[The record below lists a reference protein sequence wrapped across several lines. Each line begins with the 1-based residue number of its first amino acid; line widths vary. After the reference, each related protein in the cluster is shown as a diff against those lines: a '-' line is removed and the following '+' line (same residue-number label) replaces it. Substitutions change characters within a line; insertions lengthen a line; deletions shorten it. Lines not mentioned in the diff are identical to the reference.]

1 MKGAVVIM
9 TTEKLYDT
17 IKSWRDLVTA
27 EGMIGMSCEMDN
39 VLKQLEADMLIEQ
52 SKKSGTKSIVTA
64 ANRIIKN
71 AESLKRS
78 PMLEGMFTNRTRDG
92 STLYCVCDSFVAIR
106 FNEKPLLPEID
117 ENWRGQEMQLEHIV
131 KPMDDSKEIVL
142 PDIGELKVYIKTHKI
157 KEKNNPKKV
166 ADYLL
171 DEELNLWVNPQYL
184 LNAMECLPDCE
195 VYAVNSISPIY
206 VTAENGDGVVMPVKH
221 K

>member
-1 MKGAVVIM
+1 M
-9 TTEKLYDT
+9 TTEKLYDI
-17 IKSWRDLVTA
+17 IKSWSVRIHN
-27 EGMIGMSCEMDN
+27 EGFLMMENEMLD
-39 VLKQLEADMLIEQ
+39 VLKSLESDMLIEQ

-71 AESLKRS
+71 AESRNK
-78 PMLEGMFTNRTRDG
+78 PMLAGIFTNQTRDG
-92 STLYCVCDSFVAIR
+92 STLYCVCDSYVAIR

-117 ENWRGQEMQLEHIV
+117 EKYHGQEMQLEQIV
-131 KPMDDSKEIVL
+131 KPMDGSKEISL
-142 PDIGELKVYIKTHKI
+142 PDISELKVYIKTHKI

-184 LNAMECLPDCE
+184 LNAMECLPDCKA
-195 VYAVNSISPIY
+195 YAANRISPIY
-206 VTAENGDGVVMPVKH
+206 FKAENGDGVVMPVNH

>member
-1 MKGAVVIM
+1 M
-9 TTEKLYDT
+9 TTENLYDI
-17 IKSWRDLVTA
+17 IKAWRDSCDTAGLYLVA
-27 EGMIGMSCEMDN
+27 KDMDIT
-39 VLKQLEADMLIEQ
+39 LKQLEADMLIEQ

-71 AESLKRS
+71 AESRNK
-78 PMLEGMFTNRTRDG
+78 PMLAGMFTNQTRDG
-92 STLYCVCDSFVAIR
+92 STLYCVCDSYVAIR

-117 ENWRGQEMQLEHIV
+117 EKYHGQEMQLEQIV
-131 KPMDDSKEIVL
+131 KPMDGSKEIVL

-171 DEELNLWVNPQYL
+171 NEELNLWVNPQYL
-184 LNAMECLPDCE
+184 LNAMECLPDCKA
-195 VYAVNSISPIY
+195 YAANRISPIY
-206 VTAENGDGVVMPVKH
+206 FKAENGDGVVMPVNH

>member
-17 IKSWRDLVTA
+17 IKVWRDVITI
-27 EGMIGMSCEMDN
+27 EGMTIMAYEMN
-39 VLKQLEADMLIEQ
+39 EVLKQLEADMLIEQ
-52 SKKSGTKSIVTA
+52 SKKSGIKSIVTA

-71 AESLKRS
+71 AKSLNRS
-78 PMLEGMFTNRTRDG
+78 PMIEGMFTNQTRDG
-92 STLYCVCDSFVAIR
+92 STLYCVCDSFVAVR

-117 ENWRGQEMQLEHIV
+117 EKYHGQEMQLEQIV
-131 KPMDDSKEIVL
+131 KPMDGSKEIKL

-171 DEELNLWVNPQYL
+171 DEELNLFVNPQYL
-184 LNAMECLPDCE
+184 LNAMECLPDCKA
-195 VYAVNSISPIY
+195 YAANSISPIY
-206 VTAENGDGVVMPVKH
+206 VNAENGDGCVCPVKH

>member
-1 MKGAVVIM
+1 M
-9 TTEKLYDT
+9 TTEKLYNT
-17 IKSWRDLVTA
+17 IKAWRDSVTT
-27 EGMIGMSCEMDN
+27 EGMVFTGEEMDN

-52 SKKSGTKSIVTA
+52 SKKSGTKSIVAA

-78 PMLEGMFTNRTRDG
+78 PILEGMFTNQTRDG

-117 ENWRGQEMQLEHIV
+117 SKYHGQEMQLKNIV
-131 KPMDDSKEIVL
+131 KPMDGSKEITL

-171 DEELNLWVNPQYL
+171 NEELNLWVNPQYL
-184 LNAMECLPDCE
+184 LNVMECLPDCKA
-195 VYAVNSISPIY
+195 YAANSISPIY
-206 VTAENGDGVVMPVKH
+206 IEAENGDGCVCPVKH

>member
-1 MKGAVVIM
+1 M

-17 IKSWRDLVTA
+17 IKTWRESVTA
-27 EGMIGMSCEMDN
+27 EGMIATGAEMDN
-39 VLKQLEADMLIEQ
+39 VLEQLEFDMLIEQ

-71 AESLKRS
+71 AESLKN
-78 PMLEGMFTNRTRDG
+78 PLLAGMFTNQTRDG

-106 FNEKPLLPEID
+106 FNEKQLLPEID
-117 ENWRGQEMQLEHIV
+117 SKYHGQEMQLEQIV
-131 KPMDDSKEIVL
+131 KPMDSSKEIAL
-142 PDIGELKVYIKTHKI
+142 PDISELKVYIKTHKI
-157 KEKNNPKKV
+157 KEKNNPKTV

-184 LNAMECLPDCE
+184 LNAMECLPDCKA
-195 VYAVNSISPIY
+195 YAANRIGPIY
-206 VTAENGDGVVMPVKH
+206 FKAENGVGVVMPVNH

>member
-1 MKGAVVIM
+1 M
-9 TTEKLYDT
+9 TIERLYDT
-17 IKSWRDLVTA
+17 IKGWRDSCDTAGLYLVA
-27 EGMIGMSCEMDN
+27 KDMD
-39 VLKQLEADMLIEQ
+39 VTLKQLEADMLIEQ

-71 AESLKRS
+71 AELRNK
-78 PMLEGMFTNRTRDG
+78 PMLEGMFTNQTRDG

-117 ENWRGQEMQLEHIV
+117 EKWHGQEMQLEQIV
-131 KPMDDSKEIVL
+131 KPMDGSKEISL
-142 PDIGELKVYIKTHKI
+142 PDISELKVYIKTHKI

-171 DEELNLWVNPQYL
+171 DEKLNLWVDPQYL
-184 LNAMECLPDCE
+184 LNAMECLPDCKA
-195 VYAVNSISPIY
+195 YAANRISQIY
-206 VTAENGDGVVMPVKH
+206 FKAENGDGVVMPVNH

>member
-1 MKGAVVIM
+1 M

-17 IKSWRDLVTA
+17 IKAWRDYVTT
-27 EGMIGMSCEMDN
+27 EGMIRIEREMND

-71 AESLKRS
+71 AESLKK
-78 PMLEGMFTNRTRDG
+78 PMLAGMFTNQTRAGD
-92 STLYCVCDSFVAIR
+92 TLYCVCDSFVAIR
-106 FNEKPLLPEID
+106 FNEKPLLSEID
-117 ENWRGQEMQLEHIV
+117 EKYHGQEMQLEHIV
-131 KPMDDSKEIVL
+131 KQMDGSKEINL
-142 PDIGELKVYIKTHKI
+142 PDISELKVYIKTHKI

-171 DEELNLWVNPQYL
+171 DKELNLWVNPQYL
-184 LNAMECLPDCE
+184 FNAMECLPDCKA
-195 VYAVNSISPIY
+195 YAANSISPIY
-206 VTAENGDGVVMPVKH
+206 VKAENGDGVVMPVKH

>member
-9 TTEKLYDT
+9 TNEKLYDT
-17 IKSWRDLVTA
+17 IKAWRDSVTA
-27 EGMIGMSCEMDN
+27 EGMIRMEREMN
-39 VLKQLEADMLIEQ
+39 AVLKQLEADMLMEQ

-71 AESLKRS
+71 AESLNK
-78 PMLEGMFTNRTRDG
+78 PVLVGMFTNQTRDG

-117 ENWRGQEMQLEHIV
+117 SKYHGQEIQLEQIV
-131 KPMDDSKEIVL
+131 KPMDGSKGIVL
-142 PDIGELKVYIKTHKI
+142 PYISELKVFIKTHKI

-184 LNAMECLPDCE
+184 LNAMECLPDCKACAGNSVSP
-195 VYAVNSISPIY
+195 VYVE
-206 VTAENGDGVVMPVKH
+206 AENGDGVVMPVNH

>member
-1 MKGAVVIM
+1 M
-9 TTEKLYDT
+9 TIERLYDT
-17 IKSWRDLVTA
+17 IKGWRDSCDTAGLYLVA
-27 EGMIGMSCEMDN
+27 KDMD
-39 VLKQLEADMLIEQ
+39 VTLKQLEADMLIEQ

-71 AESLKRS
+71 AELRNK
-78 PMLEGMFTNRTRDG
+78 PMLEGMFTNQTRDG
-92 STLYCVCDSFVAIR
+92 STLYCVCDSYVAIR

-117 ENWRGQEMQLEHIV
+117 EKWHGQEMQLEQIV
-131 KPMDDSKEIVL
+131 KPMDGSKEIAL

-171 DEELNLWVNPQYL
+171 NEELNLWVNPQYL
-184 LNAMECLPDCE
+184 LNAMECLPDCKA
-195 VYAVNSISPIY
+195 YATNRISQIY
-206 VTAENGDGVVMPVKH
+206 FKAENGDGVVMPVNH

>member
-1 MKGAVVIM
+1 M
-9 TTEKLYDT
+9 TNERLYEI
-17 IKSWRDLVTA
+17 IKSWSIRIHD
-27 EGMIGMSCEMDN
+27 EGFLRMENEMLD
-39 VLKQLEADMLIEQ
+39 VLKSLEADMLIEQ

-78 PMLEGMFTNRTRDG
+78 PVLEGMFTSQTRDG
-92 STLYCVCDSFVAIR
+92 LTLYCVCDSFVAIR

-117 ENWRGQEMQLEHIV
+117 EKWHGQEIQLEQIV
-131 KPMDDSKEIVL
+131 KPMDGSKEIAL

-171 DEELNLWVNPQYL
+171 NEELNLWVNPQYL
-184 LNAMECLPDCE
+184 LNAMECLPDCKM
-195 VYAVNSISPIY
+195 YAANRISPIY
-206 VTAENGDGVVMPVKH
+206 FKAENGDGVVMPVNH

>member
-1 MKGAVVIM
+1 M
-9 TTEKLYDT
+9 TNEKLYDV
-17 IKSWRDLVTA
+17 IKSWSIKIHD
-27 EGMIGMSCEMDN
+27 EGFLRMENEMLD
-39 VLKQLEADMLIEQ
+39 VLKSLEADMLIEQ
-52 SKKSGTKSIVTA
+52 SKKSGTKSIVTV

-71 AESLKRS
+71 AKLRNK
-78 PMLEGMFTNRTRDG
+78 PMLEGMFINQTRDC

-117 ENWRGQEMQLEHIV
+117 SKYHGQEMQLECIV
-131 KPMDDSKEIVL
+131 KPMDGSKEIAL

-184 LNAMECLPDCE
+184 LNAMECLPNCKA
-195 VYAVNSISPIY
+195 YAVSKLGAIY
-206 VTAENGDGVVMPVKH
+206 FNAENGDGVVCPVRH
-221 K
+221 E

>member
-1 MKGAVVIM
+1 M
-9 TTEKLYDT
+9 TTEKLYDI
-17 IKSWRDLVTA
+17 IKTWRDSVTA
-27 EGMIGMSCEMDN
+27 EGMIATGAEMNN

-52 SKKSGTKSIVTA
+52 SKKSGTKSIVSA

-71 AESLKRS
+71 AESLKKS
-78 PMLEGMFTNRTRDG
+78 PMLEGMFTNQTKDG
-92 STLYCVCDSFVAIR
+92 STLYCVCDGFVAIR
-106 FNEKPLLPEID
+106 FNEKPLLPEMD
-117 ENWRGQEMQLEHIV
+117 SKYHGQEMQLEQIV
-131 KPMDDSKEIVL
+131 KPMDGSKEISL

-184 LNAMECLPDCE
+184 LNAMEYLPDCKA
-195 VYAVNSISPIY
+195 YAANRIGPIY
-206 VTAENGDGVVMPVKH
+206 FTAENGDGCVCPVNH

>member
-1 MKGAVVIM
+1 M
-9 TTEKLYDT
+9 TTEKLYDI
-17 IKSWRDLVTA
+17 IKAWRDSCDTAGLYLVA
-27 EGMIGMSCEMDN
+27 KDMDIT
-39 VLKQLEADMLIEQ
+39 LKQLETDMLIEQ

-78 PMLEGMFTNRTRDG
+78 PAIEGMFTNQTKDG
-92 STLYCVCDSFVAIR
+92 SILYCVCDSFVAIR
-106 FNEKPLLPEID
+106 FNEKPLLSEID
-117 ENWRGQEMQLEHIV
+117 EKYYGQEMQLEHIV
-131 KPMDDSKEIVL
+131 RPIYDSEEIAL

-157 KEKNNPKKV
+157 KEKNDPKKV

-184 LNAMECLPDCE
+184 LNAMECLPDCKA
-195 VYAVNSISPIY
+195 YAANRISPIY
-206 VTAENGDGVVMPVKH
+206 FKAENGDGVVMPVNH

>member
-1 MKGAVVIM
+1 M
-9 TTEKLYDT
+9 TTGKLYDI
-17 IKSWRDLVTA
+17 IKEWRDSVTA
-27 EGMIGMSCEMDN
+27 EGMIATSAEMDN

-71 AESLKRS
+71 AELLKK
-78 PMLEGMFTNRTRDG
+78 PLLTGMFTNQARDG
-92 STLYCVCDSFVAIR
+92 STLYCVCDSYVAIR

-117 ENWRGQEMQLEHIV
+117 EKWHGQEMQLEQIV
-131 KPMDDSKEIVL
+131 KPMDGSKEIAL
-142 PDIGELKVYIKTHKI
+142 PDIRELKVYIKTHKI

-171 DEELNLWVNPQYL
+171 NEELNLWVDPQYL
-184 LNAMECLPDCE
+184 LNAMECLPDCKA
-195 VYAVNSISPIY
+195 YAANRIGPIY
-206 VTAENGDGVVMPVKH
+206 FKAENGDGVVMPVNH

>member
-1 MKGAVVIM
+1 M
-9 TTEKLYDT
+9 TTERLYDT
-17 IKSWRDLVTA
+17 IKGWRDLCDTA
-27 EGMIGMSCEMDN
+27 GLYLIAKDMDIT
-39 VLKQLEADMLIEQ
+39 LKQLESDMLIEQ
-52 SKKSGTKSIVTA
+52 SKKSCTKSIVTA

-71 AESLKRS
+71 AESTCRDILA
-78 PMLEGMFTNRTRDG
+78 GMFENKDKYG
-92 STLYCVCDSFVAIR
+92 EAKYCVCDGFVAIR

-117 ENWRGQEMQLEHIV
+117 EKYHGQEMQLEKIV
-131 KPMDDSKEIVL
+131 KPMDGSKEIAL

-184 LNAMECLPDCE
+184 LNAMECLPDCKA
-195 VYAVNSISPIY
+195 YAANRISPIY
-206 VTAENGDGVVMPVKH
+206 FKSENGDGVVIPVNH